1 MKLDQETNKNRQQL
15 LRKVMQSARGILHLG
30 AHLGQ
35 EAAKYAQLQKSVLW
49 VEAIPTVCA
58 ELTKRLVGYPD
69 QKAFCALL
77 DRVDGLQR
85 TFKISNNM
93 GGVSSSIFDFDEYG
107 DGEKSLWPDL
117 QLKMINQIILPTVKL
132 DTLFAANEV
141 KAADYDFWVVDLQG
155 AELLAL
161 QGAEQSLE
169 HCRGLYVE
177 VSKVPVYNGGVL
189 WGELSQYLSSKGFG
203 ASWPPELEHDDVL
216 FIRQQ

>member
-1 MKLDQETNKNRQQL
+1 MKLDQETNINRQKL
-15 LRKVMQSARGILHLG
+15 LKETMQSATGILHLG

-35 EAAKYAQLQKSVLW
+35 EAAKYAQLQKPVLW

-58 ELTKRLVGYPD
+58 VLAKRLAAFPE

-85 TFKISNNM
+85 AFKISNNM

-107 DGEKSLWPDL
+107 EGEKSLWPDL
-117 QLKMINQIILPTVKL
+117 HLQMVDQMILPTMKL
-132 DTLFAANEV
+132 DTLFSSNAV
-141 KAADYDFWVVDLQG
+141 VAADYDFWVVDLQG

-169 HCRGLYVE
+169 HCQGLYVE

-189 WGELSQYLSSKGFG
+189 WAELSQYLSSKGFG
-203 ASWPPELEHDDVL
+203 ARWQPELEHDDVL